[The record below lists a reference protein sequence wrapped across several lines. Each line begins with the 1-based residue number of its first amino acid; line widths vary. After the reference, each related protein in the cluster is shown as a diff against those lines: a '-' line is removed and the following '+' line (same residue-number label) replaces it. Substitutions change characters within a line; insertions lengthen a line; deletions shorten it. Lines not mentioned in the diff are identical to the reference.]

1 MRRRLVEE
9 AHAGDYGRA
18 IGAELRTPDFDLM
31 QVLIDPGAPNPSV
44 AEMASSRGV
53 DPVELM
59 IDLALETD
67 FDQCFAQF
75 HIKESQDA
83 LLRAMTQP
91 TSVMTFSDSGAHVSQ
106 IADSSIQSYLLS
118 YWVRQRQDL
127 TLERAVRMLS
137 HDIASAW
144 RIPDRGVLREGA
156 FADLNVIDPAAV
168 TPMLPTVVADVPA
181 GGRRLVQRSRGFQAT
196 VVNGVPLL
204 VDGEHTGAL
213 PGRLL
218 RGASAAG

>member
-1 MRRRLVEE
+1 
-9 AHAGDYGRA
+9 
-18 IGAELRTPDFDLM
+18 
-31 QVLIDPGAPNPSV
+31 
-44 AEMASSRGV
+44 
-53 DPVELM
+53 
-59 IDLALETD
+59 
-67 FDQCFAQF
+67 
-75 HIKESQDA
+75 
-83 LLRAMTQP
+83 
-91 TSVMTFSDSGAHVSQ
+91 MTFSDSGAHVSQ

-218 RGASAAG
+218 RGASAVG